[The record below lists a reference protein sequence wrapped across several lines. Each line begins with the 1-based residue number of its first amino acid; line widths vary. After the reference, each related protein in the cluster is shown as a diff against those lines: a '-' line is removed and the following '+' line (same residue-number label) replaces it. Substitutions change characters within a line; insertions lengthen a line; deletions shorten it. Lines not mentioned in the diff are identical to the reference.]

1 MSDENLRIL
10 LAEDNPSNAE
20 LIRYIVQRLGHCLE
34 VVSDGQMALE
44 HCLHQ
49 EYDIV
54 LMDLQMPVMD
64 GLEATRR
71 IRASSDYNRDQLGIV
86 ALSAANIT
94 EYQPNGSIPGI
105 DAYISKPFQIAEIE
119 KSIQKVTQARQR
131 L

>member
-20 LIRYIVQRLGHCLE
+20 LIRYIVQRLGHRLE
-34 VVSDGQMALE
+34 VVSDGQMAVE
-44 HCLHQ
+44 HCLQ
-49 EYDIV
+49 KEFDIV

-71 IRASSDYNRDQLGIV
+71 IRASSDYNREQLGIV

-119 KSIQKVTQARQR
+119 RSIQKVTQSRQR

>member
-20 LIRYIVQRLGHCLE
+20 LIRYIVQRLGHRLQ
-34 VVSDGQMALE
+34 VVSDGQMAVE

-49 EYDIV
+49 EFDIV

-71 IRASSDYNRDQLGIV
+71 IRASSDYNRNQLGIV
-86 ALSAANIT
+86 AMSAANIT
-94 EYQPNGSIPGI
+94 EYQPNGDIPGI
-105 DAYISKPFQIAEIE
+105 DAYISKPFKIDEIE
-119 KSIQKVTQARQR
+119 KSIHKVTHARQR